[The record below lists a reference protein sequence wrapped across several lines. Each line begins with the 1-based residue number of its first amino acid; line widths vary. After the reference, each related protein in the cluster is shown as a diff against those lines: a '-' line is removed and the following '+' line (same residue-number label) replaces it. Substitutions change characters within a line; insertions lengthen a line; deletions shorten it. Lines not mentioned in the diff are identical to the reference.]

1 MPTSINR
8 VDVRRNVP
16 AYPRTST
23 PTSELKSTA
32 LPAADT
38 APVIAVI
45 VNRANAAATALA
57 DAWLAVQIE
66 QLTGAPVPTF
76 GITATD
82 DAERLSSAVATILAS
97 DADTTM
103 QLSRMARAE
112 PLDAAQRATAAPMLD
127 QARVGG
133 WVRQTNARAC
143 ELCRWWSAGGRVWPK
158 DHSFPRHPG
167 CNCAARIVLTHRENR
182 HG

>member
-1 MPTSINR
+1 MQGHPLGRLAEDTERR
-8 VDVRRNVP
+8 VLS
-16 AYPRTST
+16 AYAVARMGR
-23 PTSELKSTA
+23 

-112 PLDAAQRATAAPMLD
+112 PLDAAQRATAAPILD
-127 QARVGG
+127 
-133 WVRQTNARAC
+133 
-143 ELCRWWSAGGRVWPK
+143 
-158 DHSFPRHPG
+158 
-167 CNCAARIVLTHRENR
+167 
-182 HG
+182 